1 MIHADIL
8 IVHGDVFTMAGNGSG
23 YIGDGAVAITGNRIV
38 ETGTSESL
46 SARYMTAREQT
57 RRTAGFIIE
66 TADEI
71 CRCANREAAET
82 RTALTR

>member
-1 MIHADIL
+1 MIHVDIL

-46 SARYMTAREQT
+46 SARYMTARGT
-57 RRTAGFIIE
+57 DATDRGIHHRNGRR
-66 TADEI
+66 
-71 CRCANREAAET
+71 NLPVREP
-82 RTALTR
+82 